1 MEYIIIAA
9 AALLFSLVYF
19 RIANHYNIVDKPNRR
34 SAHSEVT
41 IRGGGVVYP
50 FVFLLYLAY
59 GQIFS
64 EVHPEDYMLF
74 GLGLFLVC
82 AVSFIDDLRGLSS
95 KVRLIFQ
102 FMAVLFLFY
111 FIEAAPNTPAFLI
124 PVAVVVT
131 MGVLNAFNFMDG
143 INGMSGLYSLVTLL
157 SLYYI
162 NSSLTAFTDADFIVY
177 PAIASIVFLFFNFRK
192 KAVCFMGDVGSMGVA
207 FWIAALAG
215 TLIVATGELKW
226 ILLLAVYGVETV
238 ITIIERLRLGENIF
252 KAHRRHLYQL
262 FANDKGYSHIAV
274 SAAYAGIQLVI
285 NILVIFSD
293 LAGSVLIP
301 VVMVL
306 SVAAYVLV
314 KRQVKKQISGS
325 L

>member
-19 RIANHYNIVDKPNRR
+19 RIASHYNIVDKPNRR

-64 EVHPEDYMLF
+64 EVGAEDYMLF

-82 AVSFIDDLRGLSS
+82 TVSFIDDLRGLSS

-111 FIEAAPNTPAFLI
+111 FIEAAPSTPAFLI
-124 PVAVVVT
+124 PVAVVVA

-143 INGMSGLYSLVTLL
+143 INGMSGLYSLATLL

-162 NSSLTAFTDADFIVY
+162 NSSLALTDPDFILY
-177 PAIASIVFLFFNFRK
+177 PAVASLVFLFFNLRR
-192 KAVCFMGDVGSMGVA
+192 KAVCFMGDVGSMGIA
-207 FWIAALAG
+207 FWIAA
-215 TLIVATGELKW
+215 IVGQLMIATGELKW
-226 ILLLAVYGVETV
+226 ILLLTVYGVETLL
-238 ITIIERLRLGENIF
+238 TIFERLRLGENIF
-252 KAHRRHLYQL
+252 KAHCRHLYQL
-262 FANDKGYSHIAV
+262 LANNRGYTHIAV
-274 SAAYAGIQLVI
+274 SVIYAGIQLLI
-285 NILVIFSD
+285 NAVLIFSQVSGT
-293 LAGSVLIP
+293 LLIP
-301 VVMVL
+301 VVAVV
-306 SVAAYVLV
+306 SVAVYLLV
-314 KRQVKKQISGS
+314 KRKVKKQISGS
-325 L
+325 